1 MSIAAYQKSNGSLS
15 EVNKMSYRQKRN
27 TYHYIAE
34 KKGGR
39 DNGKSKRQ
47 SVVWQCP
54 PN

>member
-1 MSIAAYQKSNGSLS
+1 MSIVAYQKSNGSLS
-15 EVNKMSYRQKRN
+15 EVDKVSYRQKRN
-27 TYHYIAE
+27 ACHYIAE

-39 DNGKSKRQ
+39 DNGKSKGQ